1 MAACFCLS
9 LLSGC
14 GGGASLAYV
23 KGTVTQGGKPL
34 AGVAVTFTQTEKN
47 FSAAGLTNDSGAFV
61 LVSQSGKAGAM
72 PGKNKVTLTI
82 PSAGVSQKVDMSNP
96 DSVEQMRKMRD
107 TTLQGGR
114 KGAPA
119 QEKKPTSIPAEYS
132 NPNKT
137 PLEYEVTTG
146 SNDFDIPIP

>member
-1 MAACFCLS
+1 MTACLCLS
-9 LLSGC
+9 FFAGC

-34 AGVAVTFTQTEKN
+34 AGVAVTFTQIDKN

-96 DSVEQMRKMRD
+96 ESVEQLRKMRESA
-107 TTLQGGR
+107 LQGGK

-119 QEKKPTSIPAEYS
+119 QDKKPAVIPAEYS
-132 NPNKT
+132 NPSKT
-137 PLEYEVTTG
+137 PLEYEVTSG